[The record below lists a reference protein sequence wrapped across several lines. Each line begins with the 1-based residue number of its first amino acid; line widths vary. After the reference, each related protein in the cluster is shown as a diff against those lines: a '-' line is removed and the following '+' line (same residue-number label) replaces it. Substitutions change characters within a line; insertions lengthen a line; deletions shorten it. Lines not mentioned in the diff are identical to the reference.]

1 MAGRNWEKK
10 IYEDIIDLLMTKQRT
25 GLSDVSKPLKPG
37 GKNLNYIVF
46 ALSKPVLDEPLNKQ
60 ELTCILNTNA
70 LFSLSIYR
78 HNVAMC
84 LLKNCNLFW
93 FCCRCDE
100 IFSNFIYF

>member
-25 GLSDVSKPLKPG
+25 GRKPLKPG

-60 ELTCILNTNA
+60 ELTFLIQ
-70 LFSLSIYR
+70 FVSLIPMHFFLCQYIDTMLQCVS
-78 HNVAMC
+78 
-84 LLKNCNLFW
+84 
-93 FCCRCDE
+93 
-100 IFSNFIYF
+100 